1 MSDVSET
8 FISLIQQSQ
17 AANRKGDHAAARRY
31 AQQAVTLSPEREEG
45 WLLLASLASPQA
57 SIGYLKRALEINPQ
71 SQRARQGMHWAIQRL
86 RSNPGINDNS
96 PIRKQPLVAFP
107 IPSDALIRPQPL
119 YLPVVLLLLLILAGL
134 LFWFGSP
141 TLTQALSI
149 KNSLPAISLGLL
161 KETRTPTPTA
171 TSTPTATPTTTP
183 TPTSTPTVTPSPTPT
198 QTSTSTPTE
207 TPKPTKKPKKKKAPA
222 GQYKYPGRPHGVGE
236 NQHWIDVDLSS
247 QRTYAYEGDELLRT
261 TLVSTGTWLHPT
273 VTGTFKIYVK
283 YRAADMSGPGYYLPS
298 VPYVMYFYKGYGL
311 HGTYW
316 HHNFGTPMSHGCV
329 NLPTDEAAWFFNFA
343 SVGTVVN
350 VHR

>member
-1 MSDVSET
+1 MSDASEPY
-8 FISLIQQSQ
+8 FSLIQQSQ
-17 AANRKGDHAAARRY
+17 AATRRGDHVAARRY
-31 AQQAVTLSPEREEG
+31 AQQAVTLAPEREEG

-57 SIGYLKRALEINPQ
+57 SIGYLKRALEINPH
-71 SQRARQGMHWAIQRL
+71 SQRARQGMHWAIRRL
-86 RSNPGINDNS
+86 RSNPDLSKESIR
-96 PIRKQPLVAFP
+96 RKQPLVAYP
-107 IPSDALIRPQPL
+107 IPSDALIRPQRL
-119 YLPVVLLLLLILAGL
+119 YIPVTLLLLLLLAGL
-134 LFWFGSP
+134 LLWFGSP
-141 TLTQALSI
+141 TITQALS
-149 KNSLPAISLGLL
+149 NNDSLRAISLGLL

-171 TSTPTATPTTTP
+171 TSTPTATPTSTP
-183 TPTSTPTVTPSPTPT
+183 TPTTTPTVTPSPTPT

-222 GQYKYPGRPHGVGE
+222 GQYKYPGRPRGVGE
-236 NQHWIDVDLSS
+236 DQRWIDVDLSS
-247 QRTYAYEGDELLRT
+247 QRTYAYEGDQLVRT

-329 NLPTDEAAWFFNFA
+329 NLPTDEAAWLFKFA

-350 VHR
+350 VHQ

>member
-1 MSDVSET
+1 MSDASET
-8 FISLIQQSQ
+8 YSSLIQQSH
-17 AANRKGDHAAARRY
+17 AANRRGDHPAARKY
-31 AQQAVTLSPEREEG
+31 AQQAVAIAPEREEA
-45 WLLLASLASPQA
+45 WLLLASISSPQA

-71 SQRARQGMHWAIQRL
+71 SQRARQGMHWAIRRL
-86 RSNPGINDNS
+86 RSSPGS
-96 PIRKQPLVAFP
+96 EKEKSRRKQPLVAYP

-119 YLPVVLLLLLILAGL
+119 YFPAILLLLIVLAGL
-134 LFWFGSP
+134 VFWFSSP
-141 TLTQALSI
+141 TLTQVLAGN
-149 KNSLPAISLGLL
+149 NSLPAISLALL
-161 KETRTPTPTA
+161 KETRTPTPTS
-171 TSTPTATPTTTP
+171 TSTPTATPTNTQ

-222 GQYKYPGRPHGVGE
+222 GQYKYPGRPAGVGE
-236 NQHWIDVDLSS
+236 NQRWIDVDLSS
-247 QRTYAYEGDELLRT
+247 QRVYAYEGDQQVRT

-273 VTGTFKIYVK
+273 VTGKFKIYVK
-283 YRAADMSGPGYYLPS
+283 YQAADMSGPGYYLPS

-329 NLPTDEAAWFFNFA
+329 NLPTNEAAWFFKFA

-350 VHR
+350 VHQ